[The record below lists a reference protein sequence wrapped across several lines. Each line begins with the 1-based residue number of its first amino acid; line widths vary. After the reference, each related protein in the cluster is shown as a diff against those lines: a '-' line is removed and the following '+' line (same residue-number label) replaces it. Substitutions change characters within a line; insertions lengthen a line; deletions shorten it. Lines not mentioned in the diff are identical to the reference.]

1 MSAFSVYYIGLT
13 VLSQFKPRRYT
24 MTGAQ
29 AMVKCLEEEGIT
41 NVFGYPGVAIAPF
54 YEGLYNSDI
63 EHILVRQEQSAG
75 HAASG
80 YARMSGKPAVCVVTS
95 GPGATNLITALATAY
110 ADSIPLIAISGQ
122 VSSKLL
128 GRDVF
133 QEADMRG
140 ATRSF
145 VKHSYLV
152 KDPDDIPRVFKE
164 AFYIA
169 STGRKGPVLID
180 IPMDVQSAEL
190 KKAFEYPDRVLI
202 RGYKPEIKINM
213 IQLKRVI
220 NLLDQS
226 EKPLICAGGGVILG
240 NGENI
245 IREFCEK
252 FNIPLVHTMMGMG
265 VLPKKHPLN
274 FGMLGN
280 NGKPY
285 ANKAVGRA
293 DLLIVVGARIADRAI
308 PKPEKLT
315 RRAVIHID
323 IDTAEI
329 GKNMGPTIPLVGDL
343 KEIFAL
349 MMDAEISIKD
359 KAWADELEE
368 IKTGTEDTRVFSDKC
383 VNPNTLVQ
391 KLSEKLDDDAVYV
404 ADVGQNQLW
413 SADNYIMKEGRFM
426 TTGGMGTMGYSIP
439 AAMGAK
445 LVCPER
451 QTVAVCG
458 DGAFQMS
465 MAELATMRVNN
476 VDLKIIIMRNGYLGL
491 VREYQYN
498 LYDAHYEGVRLYDW
512 PRYESIAAAYD
523 IGYYECS
530 GNDELDDRLD
540 EFLSHEGACLMV
552 CDIDPD
558 DRVK

>member
-1 MSAFSVYYIGLT
+1 MN
-13 VLSQFKPRRYT
+13 
-24 MTGAQ
+24 GAQ
-29 AMVKCLEEEGIT
+29 AMVRCLELEGIER
-41 NVFGYPGVAIAPF
+41 VFGYPGVAIAPF
-54 YEGLYNSDI
+54 YDGLYDSKI
-63 EHILVRQEQSAG
+63 EHVLVRHEQSAG

-110 ADSIPLIAISGQ
+110 ADSIPIVAISGQ

-152 KDPDDIPRVFKE
+152 KDPDEIPRVFKE

-169 STGRKGPVLID
+169 NTGRKGPVLID
-180 IPMDVQSAEL
+180 IPMDVQSNDL
-190 KKAFEYPDRVLI
+190 KKEFAYPDHVQI
-202 RGYKPEIKINM
+202 RGYKPEIKINPV
-213 IQLKRVI
+213 QLKKVTNMLAQADRP
-220 NLLDQS
+220 LL
-226 EKPLICAGGGVILG
+226 CTGGGVILG
-240 NGENI
+240 GGQEV

-274 FGMLGN
+274 FGMVGN

-285 ANKAVGRA
+285 ANKAVSRA

-308 PKPEKLT
+308 PKPENLT

-329 GKNMGPTIPLVGDL
+329 GKNMGPTVPLVGDL

-349 MMDAEISIKD
+349 MLDEEIEKKSDLWIN
-359 KAWADELEE
+359 ELEE
-368 IKTGTEDTRVFSDKC
+368 IKRGTVDDREFSDKY
-383 VNPNTLVQ
+383 VNPNLLVQ
-391 KLSEKLDDDAVYV
+391 SLSEKLDDDAIYV

-413 SADNYIMKEGRFM
+413 SADNYIMKEGRFI

-439 AAMGAK
+439 AAIGAK
-445 LVCPER
+445 MVCPDR

-458 DGAFQMS
+458 DGAFQMA
-465 MAELATMRVNN
+465 MNELATMRENG
-476 VDLKIIIMRNGYLGL
+476 VDIKIVIMRNGYLGL
-491 VREYQYN
+491 VKEYQYSS
-498 LYDAHYEGVRLYDW
+498 YDARYEGVDLGDWPLYD
-512 PRYESIAAAYD
+512 RIAEAY
-523 IGYYECS
+523 GLKYFRCS
-530 GNDELDDRLD
+530 SDSAVDQALDD
-540 EFLSHEGACLMV
+540 FLAEDGACLMV
-552 CDIDPD
+552 CDIDCEN
-558 DRVK
+558 RVK

>member
-1 MSAFSVYYIGLT
+1 
-13 VLSQFKPRRYT
+13 

-29 AMVKCLEEEGIT
+29 AMVKCLESEGIT

-80 YARMSGKPAVCVVTS
+80 YARMSRKPAVCVVTS

-190 KKAFEYPDRVLI
+190 KKPFEYHEHVII

-213 IQLKRVI
+213 IQLRKVVS
-220 NLLDQS
+220 LLSQAQ
-226 EKPLICAGGGVILG
+226 KPLICAGGGVILG
-240 NGENI
+240 NGEPV

-308 PKPEKLT
+308 PKPEHLT

-343 KEIFAL
+343 KEIFSL
-349 MMDAEISIKD
+349 MLNEDIPAGSAEWI
-359 KAWADELEE
+359 AELEE
-368 IKTGTEDTRVFSDKC
+368 VKRGTEDTRIFSDRH
-383 VNPNTLVQ
+383 VNPNLLVQ
-391 KLSEKLDDDAVYV
+391 KLSDKLNDDAVYV

-439 AAMGAK
+439 AAMGAYMAD
-445 LVCPER
+445 PGR
-451 QTVAVCG
+451 QVVAVCG

-465 MAELATMRVNN
+465 MSELATIKVNDARVG
-476 VDLKIIIMRNGYLGL
+476 IIIMRNGFLGL

-512 PRYESIAAAYD
+512 PRYDKIAEAYD
-523 IGYYECS
+523 MPYIECS
-530 GNDELDDRLD
+530 SNDDLDRKLD
-540 EFLSHEGACLMV
+540 EFLACEGACIMV
-552 CDIDPD
+552 CDIDAE